1 MRRLPVFLS
10 LAILVMVASPLMGR
24 HTAAQDATPA
34 TSAAPGF
41 VSLFDGTQ
49 ESFAAWHT
57 AGPGR
62 FELVDGSIS
71 TGSSTEEFAE
81 LGLLYYAPRTF
92 ADFVLRVEF
101 RVTDPADNSG
111 VFVRFR
117 DPVSPI
123 PPEELSGPE
132 SDRLYPN
139 RDSYAVNGM
148 WIAQDTGFE
157 VQIDDSAADT
167 DDPTGV
173 IYDIPVGGDSGQQD
187 FQRGQALVP
196 GEWND
201 LEIEVVG
208 DTYTVRLNGQQTT
221 SFTNSEP
228 GRGKSPSDDPLFGYI
243 GIQTYPF
250 SPGQVDFRNIRIQE
264 LPPAREAATPMP

>member
-10 LAILVMVASPLMGR
+10 LAILVTVASVVMGR

-34 TSAAPGF
+34 TSAEPGF

-49 ESFAAWHT
+49 ESFAAWQT

-62 FELVDGSIS
+62 VELVDSAIS
-71 TGSSTEEFAE
+71 TGSSTQEFAE

-92 ADFVLRVEF
+92 ADYVLRLEF
-101 RVTDPADNSG
+101 RISDPADNSG

-117 DPVSPI
+117 DPASPI
-123 PPEELSGPE
+123 HPEELSGLDA
-132 SDRLYPN
+132 DRLYPN
-139 RDSYAVNGM
+139 RDAYAVNGA

-157 VQIDDSAADT
+157 VQIDDAAADT

-173 IYDIPVGGDSGQQD
+173 IYDIPVGGDRGQQD
-187 FQRGQALVP
+187 FQRGPALVP

-221 SFTNSEP
+221 RFTNLESR
-228 GRGKSPSDDPLFGYI
+228 RGKSPRDDPRFGYI

-250 SPGQVDFRNIRIQE
+250 NPGQVDFRNIRIRE
-264 LPPAREAATPMP
+264 LPSAGGAATPMP

>member
-1 MRRLPVFLS
+1 MRRRPVLLS
-10 LAILVMVASPLMGR
+10 LTILVTVASLVIGR
-24 HTAAQDATPA
+24 HTTAAQDATPA
-34 TSAAPGF
+34 TSAEPGF

-49 ESFAAWHT
+49 ESFAAWQT
-57 AGPGR
+57 TGPGR
-62 FELVDGSIS
+62 VELVDGAIS
-71 TGSSTEEFAE
+71 TGSNTEEFAE

-101 RVTDPADNSG
+101 RVSDPADNSG

-117 DPVSPI
+117 DPASPI
-123 PPEELSGPE
+123 PPEELSGPD

-148 WIAQDTGFE
+148 WIAADTGFE
-157 VQIDDSAADT
+157 VAIEEAAADN
-167 DDPTGV
+167 PTGA

-187 FQRGQALVP
+187 FQRGPALVP

-208 DTYTVRLNGQQTT
+208 NTYAVRLNGQQTT
-221 SFTNSEP
+221 HFSNPESRR
-228 GRGKSPSDDPLFGYI
+228 GRSPNDDPLFGYI

-250 SPGQVDFRNIRIQE
+250 NPGQVDFRNIRIRE
-264 LPPAREAATPMP
+264 LPAGEAATPMP

>member
-1 MRRLPVFLS
+1 MRRLPIRLS
-10 LAILVMVASPLMGR
+10 LTILVTVASLVMGR
-24 HTAAQDATPA
+24 QTTAAQDATPA
-34 TSAAPGF
+34 PAVEPGF

-49 ESFAAWHT
+49 EAFAAWQT

-62 FELVDGSIS
+62 VELVDGAIS

-92 ADFVLRVEF
+92 ADYVLRVEF

-117 DPVSPI
+117 DPLAPL
-123 PPEELSGPE
+123 PEEELSGPDA
-132 SDRLYPN
+132 DRLYPN
-139 RDSYAVNGM
+139 RDSYAVNGS
-148 WIAQDTGFE
+148 WIAADTGFE
-157 VQIDDSAADT
+157 VAIEDVAADNS
-167 DDPTGV
+167 TGA
-173 IYDIPVGGDSGQQD
+173 IYDIPVGGASGQQD
-187 FQRGQALVP
+187 FQRGPALVP

-221 SFTNSEP
+221 RFTNPESR
-228 GRGKSPSDDPLFGYI
+228 RGKSPSDDPRFGYI

-250 SPGQVDFRNIRIQE
+250 NPGQVDFRNIRIRE
-264 LPPAREAATPMP
+264 LPAAGGAATPMP